1 MNLAEPLQKNRLFW
15 LLQSGGWA
23 GWALSFYLGAAVW
36 GDPPDNYAFYV
47 PIIAT
52 IGLFISLGLRWIYRF
67 TWEMSF
73 LSRLLPFLIGSYL
86 AGVVWMMAR
95 TWVFF
100 ILFPEQRDAFG
111 IESSAAFYSYLE
123 GAISA
128 AWVMLGWSALY
139 FGIKYYIL
147 LQDAKARALSA
158 TAEANQAQLKMLRYQ
173 LNPHFLF
180 NTLNAIST
188 LVLDKDTSLA
198 ADMIDR
204 LSRFLRHSLESDP
217 MAQVTVEQEV
227 AAIKLYL
234 DIEQVRFGDRLTLLF
249 SIDPDVR
256 KAKVPSLILQPLVE
270 NAIKYGISQC
280 VKGGSIGISAHKD
293 DGQLQLIVSDNGPGL
308 DFSHGK
314 SPKGSGVGIENCRER
329 LKALYGTQQSLKL
342 SATPPQGLTVTIN
355 LPFIQEET
363 P

>member
-1 MNLAEPLQKNRLFW
+1 M
-15 LLQSGGWA
+15 
-23 GWALSFYLGAAVW
+23 
-36 GDPPDNYAFYV
+36 
-47 PIIAT
+47 
-52 IGLFISLGLRWIYRF
+52 
-67 TWEMSF
+67 
-73 LSRLLPFLIGSYL
+73 
-86 AGVVWMMAR
+86 
-95 TWVFF
+95 
-100 ILFPEQRDAFG
+100 
-111 IESSAAFYSYLE
+111 
-123 GAISA
+123 
-128 AWVMLGWSALY
+128 
-139 FGIKYYIL
+139 
-147 LQDAKARALSA
+147 
-158 TAEANQAQLKMLRYQ
+158 
-173 LNPHFLF
+173 
-180 NTLNAIST
+180 
-188 LVLDKDTSLA
+188 
-198 ADMIDR
+198 
-204 LSRFLRHSLESDP
+204 
-217 MAQVTVEQEV
+217 

-329 LKALYGTQQSLKL
+329 LKALYGTQQSLQL

-355 LPFIQEET
+355 LPFIQGET